1 MFENKS
7 VQRKNTDIENND
19 KTLATDP
26 LPEAIAE
33 ELTVRGT
40 PKKKT
45 INGKYAGRKKT
56 KIEPEKVINIAVPVS
71 LYDQM
76 NIAKLKYNNN
86 LTAYVNDLIQKD
98 ISKNLDTYKEI
109 QRLLQL

>member
-1 MFENKS
+1 MAFNNMFENKS
-7 VQRKNTDIENND
+7 VQRKNND
-19 KTLATDP
+19 KTLTTNP
-26 LPEAIAE
+26 LPEAAE

-45 INGKYAGRKKT
+45 INGKYAGRKKVKT
-56 KIEPEKVINIAVPVS
+56 EPEKVINIAVPVS
-71 LYDQM
+71 LYDSM